1 MHIENSMKNPLGL
14 AGPPSYTLHWSMV
27 IIVLLNGALGFFG
40 YIRYGERCLGSLPL
54 NLPSD
59 NRWAYCVYVYNLY
72 IYHNSVSHN
81 AADSFIYIIIYYIVT
96 VDFVFVQFIRS
107 RKSRSY
113 LGNSHDLWTP
123 IDRYRRSSV
132 AMD

>member
-59 NRWAYCVYVYNLY
+59 NRWAYCVHIIYSYIITVCLVMLGIALY
-72 IYHNSVSHN
+72 IIV
-81 AADSFIYIIIYYIVT
+81 YYIVT
-96 VDFVFVQFIRS
+96 IDFVFVQFIRS
-107 RKSRSY
+107 RKNRSY
-113 LGNSHDLWTP
+113 LGNSHDLRTP
-123 IDRYRRSSV
+123 IDRYRRPSV

>member
-59 NRWAYCVYVYNLY
+59 NRWAYCVYIIYMY
-72 IYHNSVSHN
+72 IITACFVTLLI
-81 AADSFIYIIIYYIVT
+81 ALYIIIYYIVT

-107 RKSRSY
+107 RKNRSY
-113 LGNSHDLWTP
+113 LGNPHDLRTP
-123 IDRYRRSSV
+123 IDRYRRPSV